1 MQIPIHADL
10 TDRAIFK
17 LSGPDALTYLNG
29 QISQDVHSVMKEN
42 VALYSVISNFKG
54 KLEGDLYI
62 RQLNSDDEILIDTDA
77 SQRESLF
84 ARLDKYLIADDAE
97 IVDVT
102 DEFSIY
108 FTTVDLK
115 ETCYPK
121 WQTSRYGVEGLDL
134 LVEKKKKLFKVPTE
148 SAQQWER
155 IRISNKIPKWGAE
168 LHGDILPADAD
179 LESRAISFT
188 KGCYTGQEVISR
200 MKSSGKTNRHL
211 VNFETAEPL
220 ETPSDLFINPEDTKP
235 GATLTSLVAAE
246 DRGYLGLGYR
256 TRKAE
261 SLTEFFTKGGTA
273 VNVV

>member
-1 MQIPIHADL
+1 MNIPIHADL

-17 LSGPDALTYLNG
+17 LSGPDAVTYLNG
-29 QISQDVHSVMKEN
+29 QISQDVRSVMKEN

-62 RQLNSDDEILIDTDA
+62 RQLNSDGEILIDTDA
-77 SQRESLF
+77 SQRETLF

-102 DEFSIY
+102 DEFSLY

-121 WQTSRYGVEGLDL
+121 WNTSRYGVAGLDL
-134 LVEKKKKLFKVPTE
+134 LVEKKKKLFNVPAE
-148 SAQQWER
+148 STTQWER

-168 LHGDILPADAD
+168 LHGDILPADAA

-211 VNFETAEPL
+211 VNFETVEKL
-220 ETPSDLFINPEDTKP
+220 EVPCDLFVNADDAKP
-235 GATLTSLVAAE
+235 GATLTSLVTN
-246 DRGYLGLGYR
+246 LGLGYR

-261 SLTEFFTKGGTA
+261 ASTEFFTKEGAT